1 MKFDLSQSGLKT
13 VITAG
18 IVALVAIG
26 IVLNWAEPVSAQNAA
41 PAKPDTP
48 TLRALH
54 KGMVEVDWN
63 DVSGANRYEVQ
74 FYMSSGWTD
83 MPDAGLGIEIFFY
96 GSRAVAT
103 GLPEDLSYDAFHVRA
118 GNSVGWSEW
127 SEYTWQMT
135 THNMDWEGVPVP
147 AIEEEP
153 PAPTNTPATGVP
165 SISGTSQVGE
175 TLTADTS
182 GIADDDGLTN
192 VSYGYQWAR
201 NDGTDDSDISGAT
214 SRTYTLVEADQGKTI
229 KVKVSFTDD
238 ADNHETL
245 TSAATGEVEAL
256 PNWPAT
262 GGPTISGTAL
272 VGETLTA
279 DTSGIADADGL
290 DDVSYS
296 YQWIRTDGTSDT
308 DTPGATDSTYALVAA
323 DEGQTIQV
331 KVSFTDDADNEET
344 LISAATGAVSFA
356 VQQQQANSPA
366 TGAPSI
372 SGTAQV
378 GELLTADTSGIAD
391 DDGLSGATYSYQWI
405 RNDGTPDTDIA
416 DATDSTYTLG
426 AADEGKTIKV
436 RVSFTDDAA
445 NEESLT
451 SEATAEVAAAGPP
464 SHITVVVTEDTSD
477 SNNIVSNFTVTWSD
491 AANCSTN
498 YNAYLHIR
506 PGTRPGHETPG
517 SQLHLGSAA
526 SGGAQIAKGL
536 SDVQVPVQG
545 FEVKLYCGTDGSGR
559 LVSRVGISYD
569 RADSG
574 VLRPRPGTY
583 SSEPKLIA
591 LSVSQ
596 GTLTPTFNSYTYRYP
611 VPDVAN
617 ADTRITIT
625 ATPKTGYYVDFYE
638 ASEDA
643 FVGGIYV
650 RSRPL
655 HGLSAECKRQR
666 SYSDGGGPLVELTDA
681 DPDTP
686 GFQVDLYDGDNYVHL
701 RVGSIANCD
710 LGTGYSLP
718 ITRAEGSL
726 SLPRPNRP
734 PTGLPIVSPR
744 YDLGPYVGLTMIAD
758 ASKIRDRDGR
768 TNATF
773 SYQWLADDTE
783 ITGAT
788 GSSYTVADTD
798 LGKTLKVRGSFT
810 DDRGTEESVT
820 SVATKVVKL
829 RNFDPSGKPII
840 VGFLRVGQTLSAD
853 VSGIHDSNG
862 LTDATF
868 RYEWVNF
875 RGPVRDGEEYTLV
888 DGDAG
893 HSSRWMWV
901 YYTDDAGHEERVTS
915 DYVGDVAPR
924 SDSAATG
931 APTISGTAQV
941 GETLTAD
948 TSGIAD
954 DDGLTNV
961 FSHGYQWIRTTGQR
975 ARHITSATD
984 STYTLVAADEGE
996 TIRVKVVFTDDAG
1009 NLETRTSA
1017 ATSSVAARPNSPGT
1031 GAPTISGTAQ
1041 VGETLTADTSGIAG
1055 TGGLMIGYRW
1065 IRNDGTSDTGIL
1077 HATDSTY
1084 TLVAAD
1090 EGKTIKVKVSLTDNA
1105 GNVETLT
1112 STATSV
1118 VAARHNSA
1126 ATGAPTITGNVH
1138 VRQRLTADTS
1148 GIADADGLTNVAYSY
1163 QWIANDGTSD
1173 TDITGATASTY
1184 ILHTAYEGKT
1194 IKVRVSFTDDAT
1206 NEETLTSEA
1215 TAEVAAAGPRGDI
1228 TVVVTEDASDSNV
1241 TNFTVTWSDAGDCST
1256 HYNAYLHI
1264 NPHTR
1269 PGYETPESILHLG
1282 SPASDEAQITKGLS
1296 DIQGNIEG
1304 FGVTLYCGTDGSGR
1318 LVRGIA
1324 IAGMYQPRPGTYS
1337 SVPPLIVLSVSHG
1350 TLTPTFNR
1358 YTYRYSVPDVANAD
1372 TRITITATPETGHY
1386 VDFYELSEEPGERS
1400 GGVLTGLIMS
1410 GALDGISPDCKSMR
1424 SFFDSGGPLVELT
1437 DADPDTPGFQV
1448 DLYDG
1453 GNYVQVR
1460 VPSIAFCDHG
1470 TAYTLAIT
1478 RAEGSLSLPRPN
1490 RPPTGLPIFSGYFP
1504 DGLEVGDSIYADV
1517 STIRDRDG
1525 LVPGNWILDRDLTF
1539 LPSAALSFQWLA
1551 DDAEI
1556 TGATGSSYTVTAAE
1570 LGKTL
1575 KVRVSF
1581 TDDRGTEESVTSV
1594 ATKVVK
1600 LRNFD
1605 PSGKP
1610 IIVGFLRVGQT
1621 LRADVSGISD
1631 PNGMTNATF
1640 SYEWVNFH
1648 GPVRDGEEYTLVD
1661 GDGGRC
1667 GCWLWVYY
1675 TDDAGHEERV
1685 SSDPI
1690 EVVAPPSNSAA
1701 TGAPSISGTAQ
1712 VGETL
1717 TVDTMGIA
1725 DDDGLNNVSY
1735 SYQWIRNDGSS
1746 DTDIENA
1753 TGSSYTLAAAA
1764 EGQAI
1769 KVRVSFTDDADNE
1782 ETLTSSATAAVDA
1795 APNTPA
1801 TGAPAISGTTQVG
1814 ETLTADTSNIA
1825 DDDGLTGATFA
1836 YQWLAADA
1844 EIASA
1849 NEGTY
1854 VLTSNEMDK
1863 TIKVRV
1869 SFTDDDGNEE
1879 TLTSSATEVVSPTVQ
1894 QQQSSNTLATGAPT
1908 ISGTAL
1914 VGETLTADTSGIAD
1928 ADGLD
1933 DVSYSYQWIRTD
1945 GTSDTD
1951 TPGAT
1956 DSTYALVAADEGQTI
1971 QVKVSFTDDADNE
1984 ETLISAATGA
1994 VSFAVQ
2000 QQQANSPATGAPT
2013 IRGTAQVGETLT
2025 ADTSGIAD
2033 DDGLSGATYSYQ
2045 WIRNDG
2051 TSDTDIADATDSTY
2065 TLTAADVGKTI
2076 KVRVSFTDN
2085 AGNAETLTSAATAAV
2100 AARPAPGTAPDTPD
2114 KPTGTAV
2121 FVGGED
2127 LEWNEVPAADSY
2139 AVQLYR
2145 NGQWVDLPGDGVEIA
2160 FYGAGAIISEL
2171 DPDSTLWFQVRAKN
2185 AHGSSEWSDFSSM
2198 ASTSQFKLGRRDRP
2212 ANVPASGAPVINGT
2226 AQAGETLTAD
2236 TTGIEDGNGLDR
2248 VQFRVQWVSHDG
2260 SADKDIASAT
2270 DSTYTLAASDEG
2282 KTIKVR
2288 VAFTDRGGN
2297 DESLTSPAT
2306 ATVAAAPNSPATG
2319 APAVTGTALVGET
2332 LTADTT
2338 GIADADGLSGA
2349 TFTYQWIANDGT
2361 ADTDIQDATDSTY
2374 TLVAD
2379 DEGKTVKVR
2388 VSFTDD
2394 AGTVETLTSTATNS
2408 VAARP
2413 NSAATGAPTINGTVQ
2428 VGETLTADTSGIGDA
2443 DGLNNVSY
2451 SYQWV
2456 ANDGTSDTDIT
2467 GGTDSTYTL
2476 VAADED
2482 QTIKVRVSFTDDAGS
2497 EETLT
2502 SAATGAVAGA
2512 VAAAPSSYITVA
2524 VTEDS
2529 SDSDNIITNFTVTW
2543 SDSDDCSTNYNI
2555 YLAVSPSGNEAEISR
2570 THLGSAASGSTQ
2582 ATPAISFRGQ
2592 PFHPTLELYCGAYDA
2607 GSSQN
2612 VLVASTELFRWNFIG
2627 LKEGTYS
2634 SAPLTALTISSGT
2647 LSPDFDRGIYSYAA
2661 ELPSDVEVITLDPAV
2676 LTGYQTDF
2684 VKNPSGWIFSVCRLS
2699 AYCDYYYGDGRT
2711 TGIALSDADTNT
2723 YGFQVNL
2730 DRGENRLGISVNGGS
2745 SGPGPPKFYR
2755 LTVTVQNSPATVQ
2768 NSPATGQP
2776 TISGTAQV
2784 GETLTVDTSGIS
2796 DVDGLD
2802 SVSFSYQWLSS
2813 RDTDTPGATDSTYAL
2828 VAADEGQTIQVK
2840 VSFTDDAANAESL
2853 TSAATAEVAARPNT
2867 PATGTPTISGTAKVG
2882 ETLTADTSGIADA
2895 DRLTNVSYSYQWVAN
2910 DGSADTDIQDATD
2923 STYTLVAADEGQTIK
2938 VRVSFTDDAGNQET
2952 LTSAPTAVV
2961 AAPAQVDSENEP
2973 SELSHLTVVV
2983 TEDDS
2988 DPDDVVSTFT
2998 ITWNDAEDCSSSY
3011 NAYLDGVVG
3020 EPIHLGSAAS
3030 EGEQIAGSLTNVSAE
3045 AFGFNVKLHCGT
3057 IGSGRLVDR
3066 LWIPE
3071 YNRSFGTLP
3080 ISRAYLPK
3088 PGTYS
3093 TEPGLIALTVSSG
3106 TLTPAFHNQT
3116 LNYTVP
3122 DVPNADG
3129 RFTLTTTAKADYY
3142 TVAFLPGSYYTFFSV
3157 CSYGGQQTSLFYGD
3171 DAGNQIYPLTDADA
3185 NTPGFQMDL
3194 DEGENV
3200 FYIRVWPNCQTG
3212 QLYKLTVTRAANAPA
3227 NTPAT
3232 GAPTIGGTARVGQT
3246 LTADTT
3252 GIADSDGLENATFA
3266 YQWLADDTDI
3276 ADATDSTYTLV
3287 AAAEGKTIK
3296 VRVSFT
3302 DDADNDE
3309 TLTSAATG
3317 EVEALPNRPATG
3329 APTISGTAQVGEAL
3343 TADTSG
3349 IADDDG
3355 LNNVS
3360 YSYQW
3365 IRNDGS
3371 SDTDITDATGSTYPL
3386 VEADQGKTIKVK
3398 VTFTDDADNEE
3409 TLTSDATAEVAA
3421 AAPTEP
3427 PGRPRNLTGT
3437 ANSDGTVTLRWDAP
3451 NDDSVTGYQ
3460 VLRRRPRAGEPT
3472 LLVHVNDTGST
3483 ATEYTDNDVTPDVG
3497 HAYRVKAINAVGLSR
3512 QSNFVSITPTQ
3523 PAEPAQNSAATGTPT
3538 ISGTAQ
3544 VGETLTADTSGI
3556 ADADGLT
3563 NVSYSYQWIP
3573 NDGSFDTDNQ
3583 DATGSTYTLADSD
3596 EGKTIKVEVSFTD
3609 DAGNGES
3616 LTSAATATVASS
3628 NLAAGI
3634 CDRTEQVQDAILGML
3649 NGVVDD
3655 CADVTDSHLAG
3666 ITIGLRISNGPYD
3679 RQALSLQSGDF
3690 AGLVNIEQL
3699 AIYYHTMDAL
3709 PEDVFDGLG
3718 SLESLDLSDNEIA
3731 ALPEGV
3737 FNGLG
3742 SLERLD
3748 LRGNQL
3754 GTLPE
3759 GVFNGLGN
3767 LESLDLRG
3775 NQLGALPEGV
3785 FNGLGNLESLDL
3797 RGNQLGTL
3805 PEGVFNGLGNLESLE
3820 LFGNRINAL
3829 PEDVFDGLGNL
3840 TYLGLSFN
3848 QLSALPDDVFDD
3860 LGNLEQLY
3868 LFKNQLGTLPEG
3880 VFNGLSSLERL
3891 NLSYNEIAALPEDV
3905 FDGLGN
3911 LKSLRLDSND
3921 LASPPE
3927 DVFDGLDSLT
3937 HLTLSHNRIHTLPED
3952 VFEGLG
3958 NLTSLGLGNNQINV
3972 LPEDVFDEL
3981 GNLTSL
3987 GLGGNQLGALP
3998 EGVFDEL
4005 GNLTSLD
4012 LGNNRIGR
4020 LAEDFFDELGNLTS
4034 LDLSGNRLGAVP
4046 EGFFDELGNLTYL
4059 SLYRN
4064 QIRALPEDV
4073 FEGLG
4078 NLTSLNLHANQISV
4092 LPEDVFDG
4100 LGNLNKLYLNE
4111 NQLSALPEDVFDGLS
4126 NLNELYLF
4134 ENQISALPEDVFDG
4148 LSNLNELYL
4157 YGNQISA
4164 LPEDVFDGLSNL
4176 NGLYLWGNPG
4186 TPFTLTAYLER
4197 QGDNAVLV
4205 KVAEGVPFDMAVTL
4219 SATGGTLSAASV
4231 TINGGTADS
4240 EAVTVTRSGDGPV
4253 TVSVV
4258 SAVFQAGDYNG
4269 IQAGLGEPLIL
4280 GDAEGDNRPATG
4292 TPAISGTA
4300 QVGETLTA
4308 DTSGIADDDGLT
4320 NVSYGY
4326 QWVANDGG
4334 TDADISGETDAT
4346 YTLVAD
4352 DVGKTIKVKVTFTDD
4367 AGNEATLTSVA
4378 TDAVEAP
4385 QPPAKPTGLSAAA
4398 VSHDTV
4404 TLAWDDPQ
4412 DDSITGYVILRRDR
4426 EIHPVGTFVTITG
4439 DTGSADTTYT
4449 DDTVEPDKEYVY
4461 RIKAINEHGKVSE
4474 ESDWV
4479 RADTPAVPVPDKPT
4493 GLSAAVSHDTVTLTW
4508 DDPQDDS
4515 ITGYV
4520 ILRRDREIH
4529 LVGTFVTITGDTGSA
4544 DTTYTDDTVEP
4555 DKEYVYR
4562 IKAINEHGEVSEESD
4577 WVRGFTPAAP
4587 APAGSPA
4594 K

>member
-238 ADNHETL
+238 ADNDETL

-262 GGPTISGTAL
+262 GGPTISGTAQ
-272 VGETLTA
+272 VREPLTA
-279 DTSGIADADGL
+279 
-290 DDVSYS
+290 
-296 YQWIRTDGTSDT
+296 
-308 DTPGATDSTYALVAA
+308 
-323 DEGQTIQV
+323 E
-331 KVSFTDDADNEET
+331 
-344 LISAATGAVSFA
+344 
-356 VQQQQANSPA
+356 
-366 TGAPSI
+366 
-372 SGTAQV
+372 
-378 GELLTADTSGIAD
+378 TSGIAD
-391 DDGLSGATYSYQWI
+391 DDGLSGATFSYQWIANDGTSDTDITGATDSSYTLVAADESKTIKVRVSFTDDAGNEETLTSTATETVSFAVQQQASNNPATGAPTISGTARAGRTLTVDTSNISDGDGMVNVTFGYQWISNDGTTDTDITDETSSTYTIKPWDLGKYIKARVSFTDDAGNEETLTSSATTTVAASPDQAPTGGPIISGMAEVGQSLYAVVMGIRDGNGMTYATFSYQWI
-405 RNDGTPDTDIA
+405 RNDGT
-416 DATDSTYTLG
+416 TDSDIPGATGTPYTLTDT
-426 AADEGKTIKV
+426 DEGKTIKV
-436 RVSFTDDAA
+436 RVSFTDDGA
-445 NEESLT
+445 NAETLT
-451 SEATAEVAAAGPP
+451 SAATGAVAAAP
-464 SHITVVVTEDTSD
+464 SSYITVAVTEDSSD
-477 SNNIVSNFTVTWSD
+477 SDNIITNFTVTWSD
-491 AANCSTN
+491 SDDCSTN

-517 SQLHLGSAA
+517 TQLHLGSAA

-701 RVGSIANCD
+701 RVHSIANCD

-718 ITRAEGSL
+718 ITRPEGSL

-1138 VRQRLTADTS
+1138 VRERLTADTS

-1184 ILHTAYEGKT
+1184 ILHPAYEGKT

-1206 NEETLTSEA
+1206 NEESLTSEA

-1256 HYNAYLHI
+1256 NYNAYLHI

-1282 SPASDEAQITKGLS
+1282 SAASDEAQITKGLS

-1410 GALDGISPDCKSMR
+1410 GALDGISPDCKSRR

-1460 VPSIAFCDHG
+1460 VPSIAFCDYG

-1600 LRNFD
+1600 LRNRD
-1605 PSGKP
+1605 PIGKP
-1610 IIVGFLRVGQT
+1610 IIVGTLEVGQA
-1621 LRADVSGISD
+1621 LKADVSGISD

-1667 GCWLWVYY
+1667 GCWLWVHY

-1685 SSDPI
+1685 SSDY
-1690 EVVAPPSNSAA
+1690 VGDVAPPSNSAA
-1701 TGAPSISGTAQ
+1701 TGAPSISGTPQ

-1725 DDDGLNNVSY
+1725 DADGLSGATF

-1746 DTDIENA
+1746 DTDIRDA
-1753 TGSSYTLAAAA
+1753 ADSSYTLVAADD
-1764 EGQAI
+1764 GKTI
-1769 KVRVSFTDDADNE
+1769 KVRVSFTDDAANE
-1782 ETLTSSATAAVDA
+1782 ETLTSTATEAVSFA
-1795 APNTPA
+1795 VQQQITNSPA
-1801 TGAPAISGTTQVG
+1801 TGAPAATGTVQVGETLTADTTGIADADGLSGATFRYQWIRSDGSSDADITDATDSTYTLAADDEGKTIKVRVSFTDDDGYAESLTSAATETVTFAVQQQIANSPATGAPSITGTAQVG

-1836 YQWLAADA
+1836 YQWLADDT

-1869 SFTDDDGNEE
+1869 SFTDDGGNEE
-1879 TLTSSATEVVSPTVQ
+1879 TLTSAATGAVSPAVQ
-1894 QQQSSNTLATGAPT
+1894 QQQASNTPATGAPT
-1908 ISGTAL
+1908 ISGTAQ
-1914 VGETLTADTSGIAD
+1914 VGETLTASTSGIAD
-1928 ADGLD
+1928 ADGL
-1933 DVSYSYQWIRTD
+1933 SGAAFSYQWT
-1945 GTSDTD
+1945 
-1951 TPGAT
+1951 
-1956 DSTYALVAADEGQTI
+1956 
-1971 QVKVSFTDDADNE
+1971 
-1984 ETLISAATGA
+1984 
-1994 VSFAVQ
+1994 
-2000 QQQANSPATGAPT
+2000 
-2013 IRGTAQVGETLT
+2013 
-2025 ADTSGIAD
+2025 
-2033 DDGLSGATYSYQ
+2033 
-2045 WIRNDG
+2045 RNDG
-2051 TSDTDIADATDSTY
+2051 NLDTDIQNATGTSY

-2127 LEWNEVPAADSY
+2127 LEWNDVLGADSY
-2139 AVQLYR
+2139 AVHLYR

-2160 FYGAGAIISEL
+2160 FYGAGAIISDL

-2248 VQFRVQWVSHDG
+2248 VQFRVQWGSHDG

-2288 VAFTDRGGN
+2288 VAFTDRGGYA
-2297 DESLTSPAT
+2297 ESLTSAAT

-2319 APAVTGTALVGET
+2319 APAVTGTA
-2332 LTADTT
+2332 
-2338 GIADADGLSGA
+2338 
-2349 TFTYQWIANDGT
+2349 Q
-2361 ADTDIQDATDSTY
+2361 
-2374 TLVAD
+2374 
-2379 DEGKTVKVR
+2379 
-2388 VSFTDD
+2388 
-2394 AGTVETLTSTATNS
+2394 
-2408 VAARP
+2408 
-2413 NSAATGAPTINGTVQ
+2413 
-2428 VGETLTADTSGIGDA
+2428 
-2443 DGLNNVSY
+2443 
-2451 SYQWV
+2451 
-2456 ANDGTSDTDIT
+2456 
-2467 GGTDSTYTL
+2467 
-2476 VAADED
+2476 
-2482 QTIKVRVSFTDDAGS
+2482 
-2497 EETLT
+2497 
-2502 SAATGAVAGA
+2502 
-2512 VAAAPSSYITVA
+2512 
-2524 VTEDS
+2524 
-2529 SDSDNIITNFTVTW
+2529 
-2543 SDSDDCSTNYNI
+2543 
-2555 YLAVSPSGNEAEISR
+2555 
-2570 THLGSAASGSTQ
+2570 
-2582 ATPAISFRGQ
+2582 
-2592 PFHPTLELYCGAYDA
+2592 
-2607 GSSQN
+2607 
-2612 VLVASTELFRWNFIG
+2612 
-2627 LKEGTYS
+2627 
-2634 SAPLTALTISSGT
+2634 
-2647 LSPDFDRGIYSYAA
+2647 
-2661 ELPSDVEVITLDPAV
+2661 
-2676 LTGYQTDF
+2676 
-2684 VKNPSGWIFSVCRLS
+2684 
-2699 AYCDYYYGDGRT
+2699 
-2711 TGIALSDADTNT
+2711 
-2723 YGFQVNL
+2723 
-2730 DRGENRLGISVNGGS
+2730 
-2745 SGPGPPKFYR
+2745 
-2755 LTVTVQNSPATVQ
+2755 
-2768 NSPATGQP
+2768 
-2776 TISGTAQV
+2776 
-2784 GETLTVDTSGIS
+2784 
-2796 DVDGLD
+2796 
-2802 SVSFSYQWLSS
+2802 
-2813 RDTDTPGATDSTYAL
+2813 
-2828 VAADEGQTIQVK
+2828 
-2840 VSFTDDAANAESL
+2840 
-2853 TSAATAEVAARPNT
+2853 
-2867 PATGTPTISGTAKVG
+2867 VG

-2895 DRLTNVSYSYQWVAN
+2895 DRLTNVSYSYQWIPN
-2910 DGSADTDIQDATD
+2910 DGNSNTDNQDATD
-2923 STYTLVAADEGQTIK
+2923 STYT
-2938 VRVSFTDDAGNQET
+2938 
-2952 LTSAPTAVV
+2952 
-2961 AAPAQVDSENEP
+2961 
-2973 SELSHLTVVV
+2973 
-2983 TEDDS
+2983 
-2988 DPDDVVSTFT
+2988 
-2998 ITWNDAEDCSSSY
+2998 
-3011 NAYLDGVVG
+3011 
-3020 EPIHLGSAAS
+3020 
-3030 EGEQIAGSLTNVSAE
+3030 
-3045 AFGFNVKLHCGT
+3045 
-3057 IGSGRLVDR
+3057 
-3066 LWIPE
+3066 
-3071 YNRSFGTLP
+3071 
-3080 ISRAYLPK
+3080 
-3088 PGTYS
+3088 
-3093 TEPGLIALTVSSG
+3093 
-3106 TLTPAFHNQT
+3106 
-3116 LNYTVP
+3116 
-3122 DVPNADG
+3122 
-3129 RFTLTTTAKADYY
+3129 
-3142 TVAFLPGSYYTFFSV
+3142 
-3157 CSYGGQQTSLFYGD
+3157 
-3171 DAGNQIYPLTDADA
+3171 
-3185 NTPGFQMDL
+3185 
-3194 DEGENV
+3194 
-3200 FYIRVWPNCQTG
+3200 
-3212 QLYKLTVTRAANAPA
+3212 
-3227 NTPAT
+3227 
-3232 GAPTIGGTARVGQT
+3232 
-3246 LTADTT
+3246 
-3252 GIADSDGLENATFA
+3252 
-3266 YQWLADDTDI
+3266 
-3276 ADATDSTYTLV
+3276 
-3287 AAAEGKTIK
+3287 
-3296 VRVSFT
+3296 
-3302 DDADNDE
+3302 
-3309 TLTSAATG
+3309 
-3317 EVEALPNRPATG
+3317 
-3329 APTISGTAQVGEAL
+3329 
-3343 TADTSG
+3343 
-3349 IADDDG
+3349 
-3355 LNNVS
+3355 
-3360 YSYQW
+3360 
-3365 IRNDGS
+3365 
-3371 SDTDITDATGSTYPL
+3371 L

-3398 VTFTDDADNEE
+3398 VTFTDDAGNGES
-3409 TLTSDATAEVAA
+3409 LTSAATAEVAA
-3421 AAPTEP
+3421 
-3427 PGRPRNLTGT
+3427 RPN
-3437 ANSDGTVTLRWDAP
+3437 
-3451 NDDSVTGYQ
+3451 
-3460 VLRRRPRAGEPT
+3460 
-3472 LLVHVNDTGST
+3472 
-3483 ATEYTDNDVTPDVG
+3483 TP
-3497 HAYRVKAINAVGLSR
+3497 
-3512 QSNFVSITPTQ
+3512 
-3523 PAEPAQNSAATGTPT
+3523 ATGTPT

-3583 DATGSTYTLADSD
+3583 DAPGSTYTLADSD

-3628 NLAAGI
+3628 NPAAGI

-3666 ITIGLRISNGPYD
+3666 ITIGLRISNDPYD
-3679 RQALSLQSGDF
+3679 RPALSLKSGDF
-3690 AGLVNIEQL
+3690 AGLVNIEVL

-3709 PEDVFDGLG
+3709 PEDIFEGLTG
-3718 SLESLDLSDNEIA
+3718 LNHLYLVENQLG

-3742 SLERLD
+3742 SLER
-3748 LRGNQL
+3748 
-3754 GTLPE
+3754 
-3759 GVFNGLGN
+3759 
-3767 LESLDLRG
+3767 LDLRG

-3797 RGNQLGTL
+3797 RGNQIGTL
-3805 PEGVFNGLGNLESLE
+3805 PEGVFDGLGSLTYLE

-4134 ENQISALPEDVFDG
+4134 ENQLSALPEDVFDG

-4186 TPFTLTAYLER
+4186 TPFTLTTDLER

-4231 TINGGTADS
+4231 TIKGGTADS

-4292 TPAISGTA
+4292 TPAISGIAQVGETLTADTAGIADADGLTNVTYSYQWIVNDGTADTDIADATDSTYTLVAAAEGKTIKVRVSFTDDADNDETLTSAATGEVEALPNRPATGAPTISGTA

-4308 DTSGIADDDGLT
+4308 DTSSIADDDGLN
-4320 NVSYGY
+4320 NVTYSY
-4326 QWVANDGG
+4326 QWLGDD
-4334 TDADISGETDAT
+4334 TDIAGATSST
-4346 YTLVAD
+4346 YTLAETNE
-4352 DVGKTIKVKVTFTDD
+4352 GQTIKVKVSFADD
-4367 AGNEATLTSVA
+4367 ADNRETLTSAATAVVA
-4378 TDAVEAP
+4378 TPE
-4385 QPPAKPTGLSAAA
+4385 PPAKPTGLSP
-4398 VSHDTV
+4398 VVISHDTV
-4404 TLAWDDPQ
+4404 TLAWDNPQ

-4426 EIHPVGTFVTITG
+4426 AIHPVRTFVTITG

-4449 DDTVEPDKEYVY
+4449 DDTVEPDKQYVY
-4461 RIKAINEHGKVSE
+4461 RIKAINEHGEVSE

-4544 DTTYTDDTVEP
+4544 QTTYTDETVEP

-4562 IKAINEHGEVSEESD
+4562 IKAINEHGEVSERSD

-4587 APAGSPA
+4587 PTDSPATGEPTITGTAQVGEMLTVDTSRIADDDGLVNATYTYQWVANDGTTDTNISGATDNTYTLVDDDEGMTIKVRVTIIDDAENETTLTSAATEAVGFAVQQQGASNTPATGQPTISGTAQVGEMLTADTTGIADEDGLEDVAFSYQWLSDDAEIGGATGSTYTPVADDEGKTITVQVSFTDDGGNDETLTSTATDVVAEAARPNSPATGAPAITGTAQVGETLTADTTGIADEDGLEDVAFSYQWLSDDAEIGGATGSTYTPVADDEGKTITVQVSFTDDGGNDETLTSTATDVVAEAARPNSPA
-4594 K
+4594 TGAPAITGTAQVGETLTADTTGIADEDGLEDVAFSYQWLSDDAEIGGATGSTYTPVADDEGKTITVQVSFTDDGGNDETLTSTATDVVAEAARPNSPATGAPAITGTAQVGETLTADTTGIADEDGLEDVAFSYQWLSDDAEIGGATGSTYTPVADDEGKTIKVRVTVTDDLGNETTLTSAATEAVAAAPQPDSPATGEPTITGTAQVGQTLSVDTSGIADADGLEDVAFSYQWLSDDAGIGGATGSTYTLVDDDEGRTIKVRVTVTDDLGNETTLTSAATEAVEAKRNTAATGRPTISGTVRVGETLTADTTGIADADGLTNVSYRYQWVVTDGSAYIDISGEKGATYTLVSADRGLRILVRVSFTDDAGKRERLTSAATDVVAAAA

>member
-238 ADNHETL
+238 ADNDETL

-262 GGPTISGTAL
+262 GGPTISGTAQ
-272 VGETLTA
+272 VGEPLTA
-279 DTSGIADADGL
+279 ETSGIADDDGL
-290 DDVSYS
+290 SGATFS
-296 YQWIRTDGTSDT
+296 YQWIANDGTSDT
-308 DTPGATDSTYALVAA
+308 DITGATDSSYTLVAT
-323 DEGQTIQV
+323 DESKTIKV
-331 KVSFTDDADNEET
+331 RVSFTDDAGNEET
-344 LISAATGAVSFA
+344 LTSTATDTVSFA
-356 VQQQQANSPA
+356 VQQQASNNPA

-405 RNDGTPDTDIA
+405 RNDGTSDTDIA

-1256 HYNAYLHI
+1256 NYNAYLHI

-1282 SPASDEAQITKGLS
+1282 SAASDEAQITKGLS

-1879 TLTSSATEVVSPTVQ
+1879 TLTSSATEVVSPAVQ

-2013 IRGTAQVGETLT
+2013 IRGTAQVGETL
-2025 ADTSGIAD
+2025 AASTSGIAD
-2033 DDGLSGATYSYQ
+2033 ADGLSGAAFSYQ
-2045 WIRNDG
+2045 WTRNDG
-2051 TSDTDIADATDSTY
+2051 NLDTDIQNATGTSY

-2248 VQFRVQWVSHDG
+2248 VQFRFQWAANDG
-2260 SADKDIASAT
+2260 SADTDIAGAT

-2282 KTIKVR
+2282 KIIKVQ

-2297 DESLTSPAT
+2297 DESLT
-2306 ATVAAAPNSPATG
+2306 G
-2319 APAVTGTALVGET
+2319 GET
-2332 LTADTT
+2332 EQVTSSAH
-2338 GIADADGLSGA
+2338 
-2349 TFTYQWIANDGT
+2349 AN
-2361 ADTDIQDATDSTY
+2361 
-2374 TLVAD
+2374 
-2379 DEGKTVKVR
+2379 
-2388 VSFTDD
+2388 
-2394 AGTVETLTSTATNS
+2394 
-2408 VAARP
+2408 P
-2413 NSAATGAPTINGTVQ
+2413 APTP
-2428 VGETLTADTSGIGDA
+2428 E
-2443 DGLNNVSY
+2443 
-2451 SYQWV
+2451 
-2456 ANDGTSDTDIT
+2456 
-2467 GGTDSTYTL
+2467 
-2476 VAADED
+2476 
-2482 QTIKVRVSFTDDAGS
+2482 
-2497 EETLT
+2497 
-2502 SAATGAVAGA
+2502 
-2512 VAAAPSSYITVA
+2512 
-2524 VTEDS
+2524 
-2529 SDSDNIITNFTVTW
+2529 
-2543 SDSDDCSTNYNI
+2543 
-2555 YLAVSPSGNEAEISR
+2555 
-2570 THLGSAASGSTQ
+2570 
-2582 ATPAISFRGQ
+2582 PA
-2592 PFHPTLELYCGAYDA
+2592 
-2607 GSSQN
+2607 
-2612 VLVASTELFRWNFIG
+2612 
-2627 LKEGTYS
+2627 
-2634 SAPLTALTISSGT
+2634 
-2647 LSPDFDRGIYSYAA
+2647 
-2661 ELPSDVEVITLDPAV
+2661 
-2676 LTGYQTDF
+2676 
-2684 VKNPSGWIFSVCRLS
+2684 
-2699 AYCDYYYGDGRT
+2699 
-2711 TGIALSDADTNT
+2711 
-2723 YGFQVNL
+2723 
-2730 DRGENRLGISVNGGS
+2730 
-2745 SGPGPPKFYR
+2745 
-2755 LTVTVQNSPATVQ
+2755 QNS
-2768 NSPATGQP
+2768 
-2776 TISGTAQV
+2776 
-2784 GETLTVDTSGIS
+2784 
-2796 DVDGLD
+2796 
-2802 SVSFSYQWLSS
+2802 
-2813 RDTDTPGATDSTYAL
+2813 
-2828 VAADEGQTIQVK
+2828 
-2840 VSFTDDAANAESL
+2840 
-2853 TSAATAEVAARPNT
+2853 
-2867 PATGTPTISGTAKVG
+2867 
-2882 ETLTADTSGIADA
+2882 
-2895 DRLTNVSYSYQWVAN
+2895 
-2910 DGSADTDIQDATD
+2910 
-2923 STYTLVAADEGQTIK
+2923 
-2938 VRVSFTDDAGNQET
+2938 
-2952 LTSAPTAVV
+2952 
-2961 AAPAQVDSENEP
+2961 
-2973 SELSHLTVVV
+2973 
-2983 TEDDS
+2983 
-2988 DPDDVVSTFT
+2988 
-2998 ITWNDAEDCSSSY
+2998 
-3011 NAYLDGVVG
+3011 
-3020 EPIHLGSAAS
+3020 
-3030 EGEQIAGSLTNVSAE
+3030 
-3045 AFGFNVKLHCGT
+3045 
-3057 IGSGRLVDR
+3057 
-3066 LWIPE
+3066 
-3071 YNRSFGTLP
+3071 
-3080 ISRAYLPK
+3080 
-3088 PGTYS
+3088 
-3093 TEPGLIALTVSSG
+3093 
-3106 TLTPAFHNQT
+3106 
-3116 LNYTVP
+3116 
-3122 DVPNADG
+3122 
-3129 RFTLTTTAKADYY
+3129 
-3142 TVAFLPGSYYTFFSV
+3142 
-3157 CSYGGQQTSLFYGD
+3157 
-3171 DAGNQIYPLTDADA
+3171 
-3185 NTPGFQMDL
+3185 
-3194 DEGENV
+3194 
-3200 FYIRVWPNCQTG
+3200 
-3212 QLYKLTVTRAANAPA
+3212 
-3227 NTPAT
+3227 
-3232 GAPTIGGTARVGQT
+3232 
-3246 LTADTT
+3246 
-3252 GIADSDGLENATFA
+3252 
-3266 YQWLADDTDI
+3266 
-3276 ADATDSTYTLV
+3276 
-3287 AAAEGKTIK
+3287 
-3296 VRVSFT
+3296 
-3302 DDADNDE
+3302 
-3309 TLTSAATG
+3309 
-3317 EVEALPNRPATG
+3317 PATG

-3365 IRNDGS
+3365 LGD
-3371 SDTDITDATGSTYPL
+3371 DTDIAGATSSTYTL
-3386 VEADQGKTIKVK
+3386 AETNEGQTIKVK
-3398 VTFTDDADNEE
+3398 VSFADDADNRE
-3409 TLTSDATAEVAA
+3409 T
-3421 AAPTEP
+3421 
-3427 PGRPRNLTGT
+3427 
-3437 ANSDGTVTLRWDAP
+3437 
-3451 NDDSVTGYQ
+3451 
-3460 VLRRRPRAGEPT
+3460 
-3472 LLVHVNDTGST
+3472 
-3483 ATEYTDNDVTPDVG
+3483 
-3497 HAYRVKAINAVGLSR
+3497 
-3512 QSNFVSITPTQ
+3512 
-3523 PAEPAQNSAATGTPT
+3523 
-3538 ISGTAQ
+3538 
-3544 VGETLTADTSGI
+3544 
-3556 ADADGLT
+3556 
-3563 NVSYSYQWIP
+3563 
-3573 NDGSFDTDNQ
+3573 
-3583 DATGSTYTLADSD
+3583 
-3596 EGKTIKVEVSFTD
+3596 
-3609 DAGNGES
+3609 
-3616 LTSAATATVASS
+3616 LTSAATAV
-3628 NLAAGI
+3628 
-3634 CDRTEQVQDAILGML
+3634 
-3649 NGVVDD
+3649 
-3655 CADVTDSHLAG
+3655 
-3666 ITIGLRISNGPYD
+3666 
-3679 RQALSLQSGDF
+3679 
-3690 AGLVNIEQL
+3690 
-3699 AIYYHTMDAL
+3699 
-3709 PEDVFDGLG
+3709 
-3718 SLESLDLSDNEIA
+3718 
-3731 ALPEGV
+3731 
-3737 FNGLG
+3737 
-3742 SLERLD
+3742 
-3748 LRGNQL
+3748 
-3754 GTLPE
+3754 
-3759 GVFNGLGN
+3759 
-3767 LESLDLRG
+3767 
-3775 NQLGALPEGV
+3775 
-3785 FNGLGNLESLDL
+3785 
-3797 RGNQLGTL
+3797 
-3805 PEGVFNGLGNLESLE
+3805 
-3820 LFGNRINAL
+3820 
-3829 PEDVFDGLGNL
+3829 
-3840 TYLGLSFN
+3840 
-3848 QLSALPDDVFDD
+3848 
-3860 LGNLEQLY
+3860 
-3868 LFKNQLGTLPEG
+3868 
-3880 VFNGLSSLERL
+3880 
-3891 NLSYNEIAALPEDV
+3891 
-3905 FDGLGN
+3905 
-3911 LKSLRLDSND
+3911 
-3921 LASPPE
+3921 
-3927 DVFDGLDSLT
+3927 
-3937 HLTLSHNRIHTLPED
+3937 
-3952 VFEGLG
+3952 
-3958 NLTSLGLGNNQINV
+3958 
-3972 LPEDVFDEL
+3972 
-3981 GNLTSL
+3981 
-3987 GLGGNQLGALP
+3987 
-3998 EGVFDEL
+3998 
-4005 GNLTSLD
+4005 
-4012 LGNNRIGR
+4012 
-4020 LAEDFFDELGNLTS
+4020 
-4034 LDLSGNRLGAVP
+4034 
-4046 EGFFDELGNLTYL
+4046 
-4059 SLYRN
+4059 
-4064 QIRALPEDV
+4064 
-4073 FEGLG
+4073 
-4078 NLTSLNLHANQISV
+4078 
-4092 LPEDVFDG
+4092 
-4100 LGNLNKLYLNE
+4100 
-4111 NQLSALPEDVFDGLS
+4111 
-4126 NLNELYLF
+4126 
-4134 ENQISALPEDVFDG
+4134 
-4148 LSNLNELYL
+4148 
-4157 YGNQISA
+4157 
-4164 LPEDVFDGLSNL
+4164 
-4176 NGLYLWGNPG
+4176 
-4186 TPFTLTAYLER
+4186 
-4197 QGDNAVLV
+4197 
-4205 KVAEGVPFDMAVTL
+4205 
-4219 SATGGTLSAASV
+4219 
-4231 TINGGTADS
+4231 
-4240 EAVTVTRSGDGPV
+4240 
-4253 TVSVV
+4253 
-4258 SAVFQAGDYNG
+4258 
-4269 IQAGLGEPLIL
+4269 
-4280 GDAEGDNRPATG
+4280 
-4292 TPAISGTA
+4292 
-4300 QVGETLTA
+4300 
-4308 DTSGIADDDGLT
+4308 
-4320 NVSYGY
+4320 
-4326 QWVANDGG
+4326 
-4334 TDADISGETDAT
+4334 
-4346 YTLVAD
+4346 
-4352 DVGKTIKVKVTFTDD
+4352 
-4367 AGNEATLTSVA
+4367 VA
-4378 TDAVEAP
+4378 TPE
-4385 QPPAKPTGLSAAA
+4385 PPAKPTGLSP
-4398 VSHDTV
+4398 VVISHDTV
-4404 TLAWDDPQ
+4404 TLAWD
-4412 DDSITGYVILRRDR
+4412 
-4426 EIHPVGTFVTITG
+4426 
-4439 DTGSADTTYT
+4439 
-4449 DDTVEPDKEYVY
+4449 
-4461 RIKAINEHGKVSE
+4461 N
-4474 ESDWV
+4474 
-4479 RADTPAVPVPDKPT
+4479 
-4493 GLSAAVSHDTVTLTW
+4493 
-4508 DDPQDDS
+4508 PQDDS

-4544 DTTYTDDTVEP
+4544 QTTYTDETVEP

-4562 IKAINEHGEVSEESD
+4562 IKAINEHGEVSERSD

-4587 APAGSPA
+4587 PTDSPATGEPTITGTAQVGEMLTVDTSRIADDDGLVNATYTYQWVANDGTTDTNISGATDNTYTLVDDDEGMTIKVRVTIIDDAENETTLTSAATEAVGFAVQQQGASNTPATGQPTISGTAQVGEMLTADTTGIADEDGLEDVAFSYQWLSDDAEIGGATGSTYTPVADDEGKTITVQVSFTDDGGNDETLTSTATDVVAEAARPNSPATGAPAITGTAQVGETLTADTTGIADEDGLEDVAFSYQWLSDDAEIGGATGSTYTPVADDEGKTITVQVSFTDDLGNATTLTSAATEAVAAAPQPDSSATGEPTITGTAQVGQTLSVDTSGITDADGLDSAVFAYQWLSDDAEIGGATGSTYTLVDDDEGRTIKVRVTVTDDLGNETTLTSAATEAVAAAPQPDSPA
-4594 K
+4594 TGEPTITGTAQVGQTLSVDTSGIADADGLEDVAFSYQWLSDDAGIGGATGSTYTLVDDDEGRTIKVRVTVTDDLGNETTLTSAATEAVEAKRNTAATGRPTISGTVRVGETLTADTTGIADADGLTNVSYRYQWVVTDGSAYIDISGEKGATYTLVSADRGLRILVRVSFTDDAGKRERLTSAATDVVAAAA